1 MFAAFQ
7 QQFSSTAAISRAA
20 STHVGVGTLLP
31 VVGIYSKP
39 RFRHHNSP
47 ICVLVALEQFFFIL
61 ICVSQVKPSRLFH
74 QHISRAEFFFKG
86 VLSELLLSIY
96 CERIHFRKKEEKKHS
111 RKIRALTPELS
122 FNSGLTCCFLWSMI
136 LKVHLIILRSTL
148 VTVLF
153 LRVPSLLSSSL
164 YFEHFFVHFH
174 RDPRADVCHW

>member
-74 QHISRAEFFFKG
+74 QHISRAEFFLRGFWVNFCSPFIVKG
-86 VLSELLLSIY
+86 FISE
-96 CERIHFRKKEEKKHS
+96 KKKEKKHS

-122 FNSGLTCCFLWSMI
+122 FNSGLTCCFL
-136 LKVHLIILRSTL
+136 
-148 VTVLF
+148 
-153 LRVPSLLSSSL
+153 
-164 YFEHFFVHFH
+164 
-174 RDPRADVCHW
+174 